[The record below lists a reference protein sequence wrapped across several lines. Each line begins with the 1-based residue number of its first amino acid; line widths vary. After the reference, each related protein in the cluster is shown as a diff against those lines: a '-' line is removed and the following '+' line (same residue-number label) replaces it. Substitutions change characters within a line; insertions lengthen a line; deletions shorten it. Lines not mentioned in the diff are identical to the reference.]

1 MNSNSMICAALA
13 PDTQFFVKAGDP
25 RPHII
30 TKCRGQPLICLYDTG
45 SSPSLIKRQ
54 VLSELENAAGCTFPK
69 RDTQVR
75 CTGAFEGSVQATQKV
90 MLDIAAGGRKVSQE
104 FLISDKLSSGA
115 IMGSALIKKLGL
127 RWDPTMPEQLLQADE
142 EDVRLAST
150 VTIPAGASIVATCH
164 LGGAGGGADFV
175 AEPIQDGPCDLP

>member
-1 MNSNSMICAALA
+1 MICAALA

-54 VLSELENAAGCTFPK
+54 VLSALENAAGCTFPK

-90 MLDIAAGGRKVSQE
+90 MLDISRGEEGISGISNIRQTVQWGHHGIGPDKKIRVNVGSYYARAVVTGR
-104 FLISDKLSSGA
+104 
-115 IMGSALIKKLGL
+115 
-127 RWDPTMPEQLLQADE
+127 
-142 EDVRLAST
+142 
-150 VTIPAGASIVATCH
+150 
-164 LGGAGGGADFV
+164 
-175 AEPIQDGPCDLP
+175 